1 MLIRQ
6 FLVKSVKVALVVI
19 LLGVL
24 TLISL
29 FLAALIALQLPL
41 DRPEQGL
48 VFYILVALFTW
59 ACAYFAGDFF
69 YNRKR

>member
-1 MLIRQ
+1 MLVRQ
-6 FLVKSVKVALVVI
+6 FLVKSVKVAI
-19 LLGVL
+19 AIIILGVL
-24 TLISL
+24 TLMSL
-29 FLAALIALQLPL
+29 FVATLIALQLPL

-59 ACAYFAGDFF
+59 TCAYFVGDFF

>member
-6 FLVKSVKVALVVI
+6 FLVKSVKVAI
-19 LLGVL
+19 TIIILGVL
-24 TLISL
+24 TLMSL

-59 ACAYFAGDFF
+59 TCAYFVGDFF